1 MHIGHE
7 WGLVL
12 PSAFRA
18 SIPVLLGYT
27 TLGLAFG
34 LTLVA
39 TGLPWWLSPVM
50 AIFIFAGA
58 AQFMAIG
65 LLQRRDG
72 PP

>member
-1 MHIGHE
+1 
-7 WGLVL
+7 
-12 PSAFRA
+12 
-18 SIPVLLGYT
+18 VLLGYT